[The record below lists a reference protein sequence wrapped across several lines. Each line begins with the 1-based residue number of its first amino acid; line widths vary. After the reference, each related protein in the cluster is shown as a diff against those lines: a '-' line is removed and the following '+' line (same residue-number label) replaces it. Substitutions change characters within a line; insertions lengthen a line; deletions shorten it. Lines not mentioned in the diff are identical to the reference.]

1 MLTLAFTKNT
11 IYYFQSVDAVFTSSM
26 LGAQNTVNVDG
37 QCSPDIKHLIRRW
50 VYMCIYVYKSIA
62 NCNC

>member
-11 IYYFQSVDAVFTSSM
+11 IYYFQKVDAVFTSSM

-50 VYMCIYVYKSIA
+50 VYVYICI
-62 NCNC
+62 